1 MIRAALCLVSF
12 LGSIAGCRAAPGQP
26 APGSEEKDPRTIV
39 DFDHLYSTNCA
50 GCHGAGGKGRAAIA
64 LHDPVYLAVAEDA
77 TIRRVV
83 ANGVPG
89 TPMPAFAQSAGGLL
103 SDAQVD
109 AIVKGMRSRWA
120 KPDALHG
127 AVAPPHLARQ
137 PGDPGRGATVYQA
150 YCASCHG
157 ETGGGSAKASS
168 IIEGSYLALVSD
180 QGLRTTVIVGRPEL
194 GAPDFRNNLSD
205 HPMSDQEVTDV
216 VAWLAAQRPETPGQ
230 PYPVPERI
238 TGDYR

>member
-1 MIRAALCLVSF
+1 MRRAALFLLPL
-12 LGSIAGCRAAPGQP
+12 LGSVAACRAAPGQP

-50 GCHGAGGKGRAAIA
+50 GCHGAGGKGGAAIA

-103 SDAQVD
+103 TDAQVD
-109 AIVKGMRSRWA
+109 AIVTGMRRWA

-137 PGDPGRGATVYQA
+137 RGDPARGATVYQA
-150 YCASCHG
+150 DCAACHG
-157 ETGGGSAKASS
+157 VAGGGAKASS
-168 IIEGSYLALVSD
+168 IVDGSYLALVSD
-180 QGLRTTVIVGRPEL
+180 QGLLTTVIVGRPEL
-194 GAPDFRNNLSD
+194 GAPDFRNDLFD
-205 HPMSDQEVTDV
+205 HAMSDEEVTDV
-216 VAWLAAQRPETPGQ
+216 VSWLAAQRPETPGQ